1 VLYQHTAINAFAV
14 AIKQIQKSCKHEQ
27 MVERDHYTIISTF
40 PPARVCKD
48 CGLAEEGWG
57 CGYSRLR
64 VKDEHSDAQRE
75 RIPTIPKERFDAY
88 VLSWSNKN
96 GQF

>member
-1 VLYQHTAINAFAV
+1 VLYQHSVLNAFAT
-14 AIKQIQKSCKHEQ
+14 AIEQIQKSCKHEH

-57 CGYSRLR
+57 CGYQRLR
-64 VKDEHSDAQRE
+64 VKDEYSDALRE
-75 RIPTIPKERFDAY
+75 RIPTVSKERFNTY
-88 VLSWSNKN
+88 VLSWSDKN
-96 GQF
+96 GKF